1 MIVIPA
7 IDIIDGKCVR
17 LSQGDYSSQTNYAD
31 DPLNMALEFES
42 YGLQRLHL
50 VDLDGAKS
58 SAVRNWNILER
69 IAKGTGLSI
78 DFSGGIKSREDIQK
92 ALDLGADFISI
103 GSMAVKQPELLKEWF
118 LEFGVDRFIIG
129 ADVKEDIIMIHGWHT
144 ATELK
149 WPTLFADFIRSG
161 ISQYFCTDISKDG
174 LLKGPAI
181 ELYRSVLEL
190 FPAVQLIASGGV
202 SNLADLKSLR
212 ELGCAGAIVGKAIY
226 EKKISLEELKSF
238 NEQC

>member
-17 LSQGDYSSQTNYAD
+17 LSQGDYSSQTSYAD
-31 DPLNMALEFES
+31 DPLDMALEFES

-50 VDLDGAKS
+50 VDLDGAKA
-58 SAVRNWNILER
+58 SAVKNWNVLER
-69 IAKGTGLSI
+69 IAKGTDLSI

-144 ATELK
+144 ATELQ
-149 WPTLFADFIRSG
+149 WQELFSDFISSG
-161 ISQYFCTDISKDG
+161 ISQFFCTDISKDG

-181 ELYRSVLEL
+181 ELYRSILEL

-202 SNLADLKSLR
+202 SNLADLKALR

-238 NEQC
+238 IEQC